1 MGAKDLQELLERV
14 DDTRELVLRS
24 ARGVADA
31 DGRGGEE
38 LYLAWSAANE
48 EAAAAYA
55 AWRAHPGRER
65 YLVYL
70 AAEDRAD
77 AAVAALARR
86 QLEPSYAKT
95 ACARSTASTSAST
108 SSRTL

>member
-24 ARGVADA
+24 AGDVPDV
-31 DGRGGEE
+31 DGRSGEE
-38 LYLAWSAANE
+38 LYLAWHAARE

-55 AWRAHPGRER
+55 GWRAHPGRDR

-77 AAVAALARR
+77 AAVAALAV
-86 QLEPSYAKT
+86 E
-95 ACARSTASTSAST
+95 
-108 SSRTL
+108 SS